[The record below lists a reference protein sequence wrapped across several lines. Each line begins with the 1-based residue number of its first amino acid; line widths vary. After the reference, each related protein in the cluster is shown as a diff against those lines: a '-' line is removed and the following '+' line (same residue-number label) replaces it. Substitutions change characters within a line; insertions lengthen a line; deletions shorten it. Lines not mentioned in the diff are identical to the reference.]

1 MNELSNVDKE
11 KLSVIEKNKIS
22 EIIKPLTNE
31 IHLFDTFIAG
41 TSYIEDKN
49 IFTNLKVGEELILIR
64 ENNKFDDNAIL
75 VKKTTKEKLG
85 YIPEKDNVIFS
96 RLLDAGKLLKA
107 KVNSVEKQGSM
118 YKVAIGVYLFDF

>member
-49 IFTNLKVGEELILIR
+49 LFINLKVGEELILIR

-75 VKKTTKEKLG
+75 VKNASKEKLG
-85 YIPEKDNVIFS
+85 YIPEKDNVVFS
-96 RLLDAGKLLKA
+96 RLLDAGKFLKA
-107 KVNSVEKQGSM
+107 KVKDIEKVGSLH
-118 YKVAIGVYLFDF
+118 KIGIGIYLFDF